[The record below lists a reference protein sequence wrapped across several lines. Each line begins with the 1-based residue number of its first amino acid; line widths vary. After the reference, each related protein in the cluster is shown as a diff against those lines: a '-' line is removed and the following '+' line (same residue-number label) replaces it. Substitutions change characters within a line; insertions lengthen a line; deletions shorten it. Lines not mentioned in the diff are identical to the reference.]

1 MKEACIINNM
11 KEYMARLAGRL
22 REWLSPRLPAM
33 TENWWQELV
42 VNSLSEAQQEKALSG
57 PAPAMEELDLTA
69 LLRILDRNWFA
80 ITSGP
85 ASSG

>member
-22 REWLSPRLPAM
+22 REWLSPRLPTM

-42 VNSLSEAQQEKALSG
+42 VNSLS
-57 PAPAMEELDLTA
+57 
-69 LLRILDRNWFA
+69 
-80 ITSGP
+80 
-85 ASSG
+85 